1 MIRTNEEEKEKLL
14 DFVRYFIT
22 SFADDDMTNR
32 EKEIVLKVLLY
43 RKKSEDVKKMID
55 SVDRKNNETK
65 V

>member
-32 EKEIVLKVLLY
+32 EKEIILKVLLY

>member
-1 MIRTNEEEKEKLL
+1 MIRINEEEKEKLL

-32 EKEIVLKVLLY
+32 EKEIILKVLLY